1 MCRVV
6 VVVGMKKRNTHTY
19 RWINTV
25 VAVAVV
31 AVVVARLLWNEVVR
45 EEIDLNLTVTRTTQQ
60 VLRVII
66 TTTRRPTTPIGAL
79 IWTLIVHHVKL
90 IEIIELYLSGIEGVG
105 RENIVIRPR

>member
-1 MCRVV
+1 MAINWSSF
-6 VVVGMKKRNTHTY
+6 MSLKHK

-25 VAVAVV
+25 VVA
-31 AVVVARLLWNEVVR
+31 VVARLLWNEVVR
-45 EEIDLNLTVTRTTQQ
+45 EEIDLNLTMTRTTQQ
-60 VLRVII
+60 VLRVITAAT

-79 IWTLIVHHVKL
+79 ILTLIVHHVKL